1 MVDIFPSSAGISE
14 MRGVILIVRSGGG
27 RVSISQLASQCGM
40 NIDHLLPVVDAAR
53 MLGFVRVGDG
63 SIELTKSGERMD
75 LGNFQ
80 EMIRKGM
87 GRIEP
92 FRSVLA
98 LLSHGPVSTP
108 RLAESLKR
116 KGVKMS
122 SNKKLD
128 EELLRR
134 MLTKWG
140 IRTRL
145 LDYNGRR
152 DTWSITER

>member
-1 MVDIFPSSAGISE
+1 MADIFPSGAGISE

-27 RVSISQLASQCGM
+27 RVSMSQLAGQSGM

-53 MLGFVRVGDG
+53 MLGFVRIRDG
-63 SIELTKSGERMD
+63 SIWLTESGERMD

-80 EMIRKGM
+80 ELIRKGM
-87 GRIEP
+87 GRVEP
-92 FRSVLA
+92 FKSVLA
-98 LLSHGPVSTP
+98 LLSHGAVSTP

-122 SNKKLD
+122 SNRKLD

-134 MLTKWG
+134 MLAKWG

-145 LDYNGRR
+145 LNYNGRK
-152 DTWSITER
+152 DTWSIVGR